1 MLGIFG
7 KKSDHPL
14 ADIKSAQQV
23 LQDIP
28 KNDALNTV
36 QELTSWIESILELAD
51 DFRLDHELAVLRMF
65 DDAAQS
71 HVRKL
76 LRDYFAMQ
84 PVSKF
89 QENRLWTVL
98 NGFYTQSEL
107 VHYDVLTRFINDG
120 RGASSVKPDL
130 ALLVARGIAAL
141 AGRLKMSAARYA
153 LIEPGLWRHLA
164 DFYAHAETHGY

>member
-14 ADIKSAQQV
+14 ADIKSVQQV
-23 LQDIP
+23 LEDIP

-51 DFRLDHELAVLRMF
+51 DFRLDHEFAVLRLF
-65 DDAAQS
+65 DEAAQP

-107 VHYDVLTRFINDG
+107 VHYDVLSRYRNGGQRSFRPQAGTGIDG
-120 RGASSVKPDL
+120 RAGHRGADRAIEAVCC
-130 ALLVARGIAAL
+130 ALCFG
-141 AGRLKMSAARYA
+141 
-153 LIEPGLWRHLA
+153 
-164 DFYAHAETHGY
+164 